1 MNLIDCYSSDNYYD
15 VIDGTLSN
23 RKLTI
28 MRQTIKKPKY
38 KNTEKIN
45 CHLVNQI

>member
-1 MNLIDCYSSDNYYD
+1 MNLIDCFYSDNYYD

-28 MRQTIKKPKY
+28 MMANDQET
-38 KNTEKIN
+38 
-45 CHLVNQI
+45 